1 MLGNFS
7 LGNTIV
13 IMVLAVAVIAG
24 IVILVRALLG
34 HPRKR
39 RKG

>member
-1 MLGNFS
+1 MVANFS

-13 IMVLAVAVIAG
+13 IAILTVAVIAG
-24 IVILVRALLG
+24 IVVLVRTLIC

-39 RKG
+39 RRR